1 MKNLITFISFLFFV
15 GLTMAQHQNVQLP
28 YSGSSYAP
36 EEPAIY
42 VNPYNTDKL
51 VAGANINNVYIS
63 NDGGFTWDANV
74 LVSNQ
79 NGVWGD
85 PVTIVDTAEN
95 YLFFHLAYPPAG
107 NWIDRIVC
115 QKSTDGGVTWNDGSY
130 MGLNG
135 NKAQDKQ
142 WAVIDRTNNTI
153 YVTWTQFDDY
163 GSSSSND
170 KSIILFSKS
179 TDEGE
184 TWSPALKI
192 NEVDGDCIDS
202 DNTVEGAV
210 PAVGPNGEVYV
221 AWAGP
226 EGIVFDRSL
235 DGGDTWLEED
245 IFVTDFPGGWDYA
258 IPGINRCN
266 GLPITVCDLSGGP
279 NNGTIYINWSDQSNG
294 EDDTDVWVVKSTDGG
309 DTWSE
314 PMRVNDDPP
323 GKQQFFT
330 WMSVDQ
336 ITGYLWFVWYDRR
349 EYDDNNTDV
358 YMALSQNGGETFIN
372 FKISESP
379 FLPNSGV
386 FFGDYNCVSS
396 HDNVVRPIWTRLDG
410 NTLRVW
416 TAIVDTDAV
425 INTDITEN
433 DQLPLA
439 SIEPNYPNPFV
450 ESTAIAF
457 KLRESGRVSLKVYDL
472 FGREVANLIDN
483 EERIFGKYI
492 ETFDASEY
500 NLTAGVYYFKLSGEG
515 INLTR
520 KMTLV
525 K

>member
-1 MKNLITFISFLFFV
+1 MKKLITFISFLFFV

-192 NEVDGDCIDS
+192 NEVELGIVS
-202 DNTVEGAV
+202 IVTIRLKELFLPLARTGKFMLPG
-210 PAVGPNGEVYV
+210 PARKV
-221 AWAGP
+221 
-226 EGIVFDRSL
+226 VFDRSL

-245 IFVTDFPGGWDYA
+245 I
-258 IPGINRCN
+258 
-266 GLPITVCDLSGGP
+266 L
-279 NNGTIYINWSDQSNG
+279 
-294 EDDTDVWVVKSTDGG
+294 
-309 DTWSE
+309 
-314 PMRVNDDPP
+314 
-323 GKQQFFT
+323 
-330 WMSVDQ
+330 
-336 ITGYLWFVWYDRR
+336 
-349 EYDDNNTDV
+349 
-358 YMALSQNGGETFIN
+358 
-372 FKISESP
+372 
-379 FLPNSGV
+379 
-386 FFGDYNCVSS
+386 
-396 HDNVVRPIWTRLDG
+396 
-410 NTLRVW
+410 
-416 TAIVDTDAV
+416 
-425 INTDITEN
+425 
-433 DQLPLA
+433 
-439 SIEPNYPNPFV
+439 
-450 ESTAIAF
+450 
-457 KLRESGRVSLKVYDL
+457 
-472 FGREVANLIDN
+472 
-483 EERIFGKYI
+483 
-492 ETFDASEY
+492 
-500 NLTAGVYYFKLSGEG
+500 
-515 INLTR
+515 
-520 KMTLV
+520 
-525 K
+525 